1 MQVIF
6 RSIIVMKKLSTK
18 NPSQQDSYLNSEFK
32 IKSHNKRYMLG
43 FGSHQDFIGLR
54 LVPKSFNR
62 KNLCDKQIYICYQK
76 NTY

>member
-18 NPSQQDSYLNSEFK
+18 NPSQHEFK